1 MSHDLSILPVSPL
14 VASIR
19 EKQLKQ
25 LNELGRLLEDPNGVP
40 REAAVCTRC
49 DKALWLVLDRHLS
62 CYCGRTGKMTW
73 APGSSGNSVETTM
86 CDEVIAQALKKQ
98 AETQTAEQTPAVDA
112 EPVVHAEPSRQRT
125 L

>member
-19 EKQLKQ
+19 QIPIEKRGGLI
-25 LNELGRLLEDPNGVP
+25 EDPNGVP
-40 REAAVCTRC
+40 GEKSVCTRC

-86 CDEVIAQALKKQ
+86 CDEVIVQAMKKQ
-98 AETQTAEQTPAVDA
+98 AETQTAEQAPAADA
-112 EPVVHAEPSRQRT
+112 EPVVQAEPSRSRT

>member
-19 EKQLKQ
+19 KTPIDK
-25 LNELGRLLEDPNGVP
+25 LGGLIEDPNGVP

-73 APGSSGNSVETTM
+73 APGSSGKSVETTM

-98 AETQTAEQTPAVDA
+98 AETQAAEQVPAAEA
-112 EPVVHAEPSRQRT
+112 EPVVHAEPSRSRT
-125 L
+125 I